1 MENEL
6 LKRLK
11 SSGSIK
17 SAEVLSKSIFFN
29 KKTTTKTDLPII
41 NIAFSGD
48 LNGGLLPGV
57 TVFAGESK
65 TFKTLLAL
73 YCLKAYQKE
82 YPNSIAIIY
91 DSEFG
96 ITPEYLRNYNIDI
109 TRILHIPIE
118 HVEQLKFDFV
128 KRLESINRGDKV
140 FIMIDSLGALASK
153 KEIDDAIDSK
163 SVADMTRAKSIRS
176 FLRIVTPHLTIKD
189 LPCMIV
195 NHVYQTQEIYSKTV
209 IPGGTAVTYSANQV
223 FVISKKQDKN
233 SSNELLGYN
242 FTITIDKSRF
252 VREKSKFSF
261 NASFEN
267 GIEKYSGLMDIA
279 LEAGVVIKPNQG
291 FYQKIDLKTGEPEGN
306 KMRLKDTNTK
316 EFWDSILQSKE
327 FNDYIKQRYQLGYN
341 SLIADDVSNNFI
353 ENSKNE
359 ENENDQTRFE

>member
-1 MENEL
+1 
-6 LKRLK
+6 
-11 SSGSIK
+11 
-17 SAEVLSKSIFFN
+17 
-29 KKTTTKTDLPII
+29 
-41 NIAFSGD
+41 
-48 LNGGLLPGV
+48 
-57 TVFAGESK
+57 
-65 TFKTLLAL
+65 
-73 YCLKAYQKE
+73 
-82 YPNSIAIIY
+82 
-91 DSEFG
+91 
-96 ITPEYLRNYNIDI
+96 
-109 TRILHIPIE
+109 
-118 HVEQLKFDFV
+118 
-128 KRLESINRGDKV
+128 
-140 FIMIDSLGALASK
+140 
-153 KEIDDAIDSK
+153 
-163 SVADMTRAKSIRS
+163 
-176 FLRIVTPHLTIKD
+176 
-189 LPCMIV
+189 MIV